1 MFALLVS
8 VDYEGSDLVGLYSS
22 VDLAVAAAQ
31 RYMEEDQYW
40 GDEIEVLSMELD
52 APAMHRSGRV
62 VWSFRR

>member
-22 VDLAVAAAQ
+22 VESAVAAAQ

-52 APAMHRSGRV
+52 APAEHRSGSV